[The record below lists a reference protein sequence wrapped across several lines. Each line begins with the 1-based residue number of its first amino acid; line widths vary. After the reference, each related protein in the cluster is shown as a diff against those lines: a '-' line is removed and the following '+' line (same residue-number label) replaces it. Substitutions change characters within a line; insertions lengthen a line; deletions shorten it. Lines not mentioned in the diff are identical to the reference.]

1 MDACAALCFK
11 DSKCKFW
18 TYNPR
23 SSIIFTFC
31 ICLEVTTSIVSYS
44 MPRVQKCW
52 LKTSGVGKTAST
64 KGSFSGQKACG
75 APGNSVSF
83 FLNILE
89 KRLVFSSVYSTMNL
103 QYDFVPE
110 L

>member
-1 MDACAALCFK
+1 MDSCAALCFK

-83 FLNILE
+83 F
-89 KRLVFSSVYSTMNL
+89 SSKYS
-103 QYDFVPE
+103 
-110 L
+110 